1 MMYVSERRE
10 RVVIVADTK
19 NHCMGPEF
27 SERVEACLLE
37 SLPNVGTV
45 RVLAT
50 PVFVE
55 VPATCPECGSRV
67 SCDEV
72 TADGRNGARGQVKC
86 TNERCSWSGLGI
98 YRLIDVET
106 PDEGIN
112 QSAVVDGAIEPRFS
126 SYE

>member
-1 MMYVSERRE
+1 MNESQRNDRF
-10 RVVIVADTK
+10 VIVADANGHGMET
-19 NHCMGPEF
+19 EF
-27 SERVEACLLE
+27 SERVEACMLE
-37 SLPNVGTV
+37 CLPGVHTV

-55 VPATCPECGSRV
+55 APAKCPECDSRV
-67 SCDEV
+67 TCEEV
-72 TADGRNGARGQVKC
+72 TADARNGARGALTC
-86 TNERCSWSGLGI
+86 TNERCNWSGLAI

-112 QSAVVDGAIEPRFS
+112 RSAVLEGAIEPRFT

>member
-1 MMYVSERRE
+1 MMDESQRTE

-19 NHCMGPEF
+19 SHGMEPEF
-27 SERVEACLLE
+27 SEHVEACLLE
-37 SLPNVGTV
+37 CLSAVHTV
-45 RVLAT
+45 RILAT

-55 VPATCPECGSRV
+55 APAECPECDSWV
-67 SCDEV
+67 TCEEV
-72 TADGRNGARGQVKC
+72 TADARNGARGQMTC
-86 TNERCSWSGLGI
+86 TNEGCNWSGLAI

-112 QSAVVDGAIEPRFS
+112 RSAVLEGEIEPRFT